1 MEDKMDI
8 RHIKFINGDE
18 IIALV
23 SRNNDDNMLVE
34 RPCAVK
40 ANMIGTYNL
49 SPYFPFSSSTLFKFL
64 KNRVLCSV
72 KVDDSLKQKYLGYVL
87 QMRAPTG
94 ELLAGESEM
103 LQQYQDVLKEYA
115 TQVAED
121 EDYYYE
127 EDEPVTPAKKILH

>member
-1 MEDKMDI
+1 MESNMDI
-8 RHIKFINGDE
+8 RHIKMINGDE

-23 SRNNDDNMLVE
+23 NRNNDENLLVE
-34 RPCAVK
+34 RPCAIK
-40 ANMIGTYNL
+40 LNMVGSYTL

-64 KNRVLCSV
+64 KNRILCSV
-72 KVDDSLKQKYLGYVL
+72 KIDESLKQKYLDFVL

-103 LQQYQDVLKEYA
+103 LQQYQDVLKDYA
-115 TQVAED
+115 NQVAEE

-127 EDEPVTPAKKILH
+127 EEVTPPKKILH

>member
-1 MEDKMDI
+1 MENKMDI
-8 RHIKFINGDE
+8 RHIKMINGDE

-34 RPCAVK
+34 RPCAVIK
-40 ANMIGTYNL
+40 NMIGTYNL

-115 TQVAED
+115 TQVAEE

-127 EDEPVTPAKKILH
+127 EDELPSKKILH